1 MAADPGGSMEYRL
14 LGPLEVV
21 TEEGD
26 AIAVPA
32 PKRRAL
38 LAALLLEANRPVSPA
53 RLSEA
58 LWGDDPPPAAEAS
71 LQAHVSRLRRELGA
85 DRVVTQPGGYLVRA
99 AVGELD
105 VRSFEHEL
113 AAATRA
119 AGLSRWDEAAD
130 GFRRALDL
138 WRGPALADIPCSGYL
153 GPAGA
158 RLEELRLTAT
168 ESRIDAD
175 LELGRHADLTAE
187 LAALVRE

>member
-113 AAATRA
+113 A
-119 AGLSRWDEAAD
+119 
-130 GFRRALDL
+130 
-138 WRGPALADIPCSGYL
+138 
-153 GPAGA
+153 
-158 RLEELRLTAT
+158 
-168 ESRIDAD
+168 
-175 LELGRHADLTAE
+175 
-187 LAALVRE
+187 